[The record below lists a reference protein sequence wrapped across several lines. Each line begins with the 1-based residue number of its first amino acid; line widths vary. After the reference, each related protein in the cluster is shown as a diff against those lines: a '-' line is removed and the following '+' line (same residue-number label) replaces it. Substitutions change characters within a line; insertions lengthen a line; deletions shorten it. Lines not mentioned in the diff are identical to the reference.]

1 MTATELFAPLK
12 QLSRADKLKVMQL
25 LITEL
30 ANEEESTVSQPEELR
45 PSANRTTPSA
55 LDLAGDLV
63 GCLDSGLGDLSTNPA
78 YMEGFG
84 T

>member
-12 QLSRADKLKVMQL
+12 QLSRTDKLKVMQF

-30 ANEEESTVSQPEELR
+30 ASEEEFAVSHPEEPK
-45 PSANRTTPSA
+45 PSANHTTSSA

-63 GCLDSGLGDLSTNPA
+63 GCLDSGLGNLSTNPA

>member
-1 MTATELFAPLK
+1 MIATDLFAPLK
-12 QLSRADKLKVMQL
+12 QLSRSDKLKVMQF

-30 ANEEESTVSQPEELR
+30 ANEEESAVSQSEESRL
-45 PSANRTTPSA
+45 SANHTTPSA

-63 GCLDSGLGDLSTNPA
+63 GCLDSGLGDLSTNPS

>member
-1 MTATELFAPLK
+1 MTAIDLFAPLK
-12 QLSRADKLKVMQL
+12 QLSRADKLKVMQF

-30 ANEEESTVSQPEELR
+30 ANEEESAVSQSEESRL
-45 PSANRTTPSA
+45 SANHTTLSA